1 MPRPFLT
8 FWNRRSEILTVP
20 DESLRQFTP
29 TFHATK
35 SIHLFVKLVEPL
47 FRLLASMSETC
58 SPLAAFG
65 PADVY
70 IIGRMK
76 LLSLR
81 TLIDFKIIQIKLSAT
96 ADPGIINQQRC

>member
-1 MPRPFLT
+1 M
-8 FWNRRSEILTVP
+8 P

-35 SIHLFVKLVEPL
+35 SIHLFVERVEPL

-81 TLIDFKIIQIKLSAT
+81 TLIDFKIIQFRLSAT
-96 ADPGIINQQRC
+96 ADPGIINQQRY